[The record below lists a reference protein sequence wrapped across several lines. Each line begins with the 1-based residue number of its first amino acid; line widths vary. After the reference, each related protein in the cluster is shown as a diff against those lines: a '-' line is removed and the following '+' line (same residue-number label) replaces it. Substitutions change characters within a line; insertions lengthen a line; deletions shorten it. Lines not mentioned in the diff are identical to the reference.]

1 MQPIY
6 IVIDTEATGLH
17 LNKCGLIQLACLTLD
32 ENFKEVDRICVDVKP
47 DGEYEVVEEALQI
60 NGFTQ
65 ERIDNGISYKEMCK
79 VFLEFLKKNFEST
92 DASTGESSIFQPM
105 VIAQFWP
112 FDYAFLQGVF
122 GSCDMHLELAKY
134 ITNNF
139 VDTKA
144 IVNYLNIKAKFACKP
159 LPFPITSLSKPGGLK
174 DTFDLDQKDLVAHDA
189 LGDCLATTLVL
200 KKLVEL

>member
-1 MQPIY
+1 MNPSY
-6 IVIDTEATGLH
+6 IVIDTEATGLY
-17 LNKCGLIQLACLTLD
+17 LNKCGLIQLACLVLD
-32 ENFKEVDRICVDVKP
+32 SNFDEVDRFCVDVKP
-47 DGEYEVVEEALQI
+47 NEGYQIFEEALAI

-65 ERIDNGISYKEMCK
+65 DRIDNGISYKEMCEK
-79 VFLEFLKKNFEST
+79 FLEFLKKHFENE
-92 DASTGESSIFQPM
+92 GVINQPM

-122 GSCDMHLELAKY
+122 GSCDMHIELSKY

-144 IVNYLNIKAKFACKP
+144 VVNYLNIKAKFQGLP

-174 DTFDLDQKDLVAHDA
+174 ETLKLDDQSLVSHDA
-189 LGDCLATTLVL
+189 LGDCLATALVL
-200 KKLVEL
+200 KKLIEL